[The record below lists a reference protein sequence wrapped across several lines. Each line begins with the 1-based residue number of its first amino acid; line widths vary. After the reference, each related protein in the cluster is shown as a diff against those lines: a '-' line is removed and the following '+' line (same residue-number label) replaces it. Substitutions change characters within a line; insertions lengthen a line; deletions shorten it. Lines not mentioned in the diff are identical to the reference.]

1 MNCVSCNSGSGIY
14 ELKACMGCAVRL
26 VISARPSKARQLSML
41 AYLSTYYGYDQNE
54 LIERVKKTRQMP
66 GKERD
71 KKLFHK
77 Y

>member
-1 MNCVSCNSGSGIY
+1 MNCAACNSGSGIY

-66 GKERD
+66 GKERVQKIKTD
-71 KKLFHK
+71 
-77 Y
+77 